1 MSRFEGEVRT
11 MGIYI
16 ALLRGIN
23 VSGQKIIKM
32 DRLRNLFESLNYQSV
47 VTYIQSGNVVFQTAE
62 GDTALI
68 RQTIEHGIKETF
80 EFDVTVVVRTNDELE
95 ESIRNNPYDR
105 IELNADDRIYLSY
118 LAERPSEEA
127 IDRLLAFKNDSD
139 DYEVIGREVYILCRT
154 GYGKSLF
161 SNNFLEKKLGVA
173 ATTRNWQSVNKI
185 ADLCRTIDNN

>member
-1 MSRFEGEVRT
+1 

-95 ESIRNNPYDR
+95 ESIRNNPFDR
-105 IELNADDRIYLSY
+105 IELNENDRIYLSY

-127 IDRLLAFKNDSD
+127 IERLLAFKNDSD
-139 DYEVIGREVYILCRT
+139 DYEIIGRVVYILCRT

-185 ADLCRTIDNN
+185 ADLCRTIDKN